1 MGARDAGVSKA
12 LLGIEEIRELLPHR
26 YPILLV
32 DRILEMDDGSV
43 LAEKLIS
50 VNEPVLQGHFPG
62 RPIFP
67 GVLILEALGQ
77 TACVWAKRMRG
88 GFEGLEPVLV
98 GIDSARFR
106 RPVVPGDVLQLVV
119 RVLRQRGS
127 MFRFE
132 GVAKVEGELAAE
144 TTLLAAFVRL
154 EESGG

>member
-1 MGARDAGVSKA
+1 MSKA

-50 VNEPVLQGHFPG
+50 VNEPVLQGHFPD

-67 GVLILEALGQ
+67 GVLVLESLVQ

-88 GFEGLEPVLV
+88 GFDGLEPMLV
-98 GIDSARFR
+98 GIDGARFR
-106 RPVVPGDVLQLVV
+106 RPVVPGDVLQLDVT
-119 RVLRQRGS
+119 VLRERGP
-127 MFRFE
+127 MFRFK

-144 TTLLAAFVRL
+144 STLLAAFVSR
-154 EESGG
+154 EGIGG

>member
-1 MGARDAGVSKA
+1 MSKA
-12 LLGIEEIRELLPHR
+12 LLGIEELREFLPHR

-43 LAEKLIS
+43 LGEKLIS
-50 VNEPVLQGHFPG
+50 VNEPVLQGHFPD

-67 GVLILEALGQ
+67 GVLILEALSQ
-77 TACVWAKRMRG
+77 TACVWATRMRG

-98 GIDSARFR
+98 GIDKARFR

-119 RVLRQRGS
+119 RVLRERGS

-132 GVAKVEGELAAE
+132 GVAKVEGEIAAE
-144 TTLLAAFVRL
+144 TTLLAAFVSL

>member
-1 MGARDAGVSKA
+1 MSKA
-12 LLGIEEIRELLPHR
+12 LLGIEELREFLPHR

-98 GIDSARFR
+98 GIDKARFR

-119 RVLRQRGS
+119 RVLRERGS

-132 GVAKVEGELAAE
+132 GVAKVEGEIAAE
-144 TTLLAAFVRL
+144 TTLLAAFVSL

>member
-1 MGARDAGVSKA
+1 MSKA
-12 LLGIEEIRELLPHR
+12 LLGIEELREFLPHR

-50 VNEPVLQGHFPG
+50 VNEPVLQGHFPD

-98 GIDSARFR
+98 GIDKARFR

-119 RVLRQRGS
+119 RVLRERGS

-132 GVAKVEGELAAE
+132 GVAKVEGEIAAE
-144 TTLLAAFVRL
+144 TTLLAAFVSL